1 MLYRKT
7 LPHHGRTFYG
17 SLQLSR
23 LFQKMHAFGRQM
35 FPCVPRFSAWGV
47 RERVLYHFTPGI
59 PFDRNLFAALG
70 MIPGAFLCALFLLMP
85 YGGWIPA
92 LICAFAGALFAPAAL
107 KGLDFGLIPTMLWGF
122 MAGIAAYPGVVLP
135 QAAQPEDEPE
145 G

>member
-1 MLYRKT
+1 
-7 LPHHGRTFYG
+7 
-17 SLQLSR
+17 
-23 LFQKMHAFGRQM
+23 MHAFGGRC
-35 FPCVPRFSAWGV
+35 FLVFLVSVLGVCVSV
-47 RERVLYHFTPGI
+47 YYHFTPGI

-92 LICAFAGALFAPAAL
+92 LICAFAGALFAPATAAL

-135 QAAQPEDEPE
+135 PAAQPEDEPE